1 MEYIF
6 NGGFLGTKAPLFMDI
21 TIVILILIPLLIG
34 GSVWLARK
42 EYYDIHHKIQLV
54 SFILSLLTLIYFIYN
69 IYSMGD
75 IDLYIKDTIIEAK
88 AIIYVYITIFLI
100 TNIFWYRTLK
110 FALEDN
116 LRRALPGLYSS
127 SHKRWGKVTAIFVGA
142 NSIIYMVVYLI
153 LFII

>member
-1 MEYIF
+1 MEYVF

-21 TIVILILIPLLIG
+21 IIVILLLIPILIGVSI
-34 GSVWLARK
+34 WLARK
-42 EYYDIHHKIQLV
+42 EYYDIHHKIQLS
-54 SFILSLLTLIYFIYN
+54 SFTLSLLSFIYFIYN
-69 IYSMGD
+69 IYFMGNV
-75 IDLYIKDTIIEAK
+75 DLYIKDTIIDAK

-110 FALEDN
+110 FALEDSS
-116 LRRALPGLYSS
+116 RRALPGLYSS

-142 NSIIYMVVYLI
+142 NSIIYMVVYIL